1 MTGFAVTGP
10 RARAS
15 LDHATSGGPEA
26 KKAGISTAGKW
37 TSFFAGTLLLASL
50 GACSWGD
57 PDTVYPE
64 SDNRRATGNSYESSY
79 EKYGS
84 VFGEGGA
91 NVLGDDSGNGASGSG
106 IDVNSYLWRA
116 SLDTISFMP
125 LASADPFGGVII
137 TDWYSPPETQSER
150 FKVNVYIFGR
160 ELRADGVRAAVFR
173 QNQQL
178 DGSWT
183 DAEVDQQTVTD
194 LENAILARAR
204 QLRIAS
210 LQ

>member
-1 MTGFAVTGP
+1 MTEP

-15 LDHATSGGPEA
+15 VDHLRFGD
-26 KKAGISTAGKW
+26 ISPRTAGTKAFGKW
-37 TSFFAGTLLLASL
+37 ASAIAGVALLTAI

-64 SDNRRATGNSYESSY
+64 GGRDNRKGTGNSYVTPQ

-84 VFGEGGA
+84 IFGDGGA
-91 NVLGDDSGNGASGSG
+91 DVLGDGPGDGGSGTG

-173 QNQQL
+173 QNQAL
-178 DGSWT
+178 DGSWV
-183 DAEVDQQTVTD
+183 DAQVDQQTVTE

-210 LQ
+210 VQ

>member
-1 MTGFAVTGP
+1 MIGP
-10 RARAS
+10 KARAS
-15 LDHATSGGPEA
+15 VDHSALGGSRTRTTSRTSIA
-26 KKAGISTAGKW
+26 KW
-37 TSFFAGTLLLASL
+37 TSILAGTVLLASV

-64 SDNRRATGNSYESSY
+64 SGRDNRRATGNSYVSPY

-84 VFGEGGA
+84 VFGESGA
-91 NVLGDDSGNGASGSG
+91 NVLGDESGNGASGTG

-178 DGSWT
+178 DGSWA